1 MFNRIKSI
9 ISPSV
14 RITFVNFALKL
25 VFKFLLLLFVPLY
38 LSSSEMGFWYTFI
51 SIAALTT
58 FADLGFT
65 TIITQFSAH
74 EAVKVKFNTATRN
87 FDDSDDKIAD
97 ISSLFNFSIKWSGS
111 LTAICSIVIV
121 LIGLFVF
128 GKDNSSNS
136 YWVIPW
142 VIYAIASA
150 LNFFNQVFLAFFE
163 GCNQIVTS
171 QKIKIVNGLIVNGLG
186 VIGLLFGWGLY
197 ALSIPMLLSVV
208 VSYLQVA
215 MYYGKVILR
224 MFRCQDNSNNQWAKE
239 ILRLLWKYALSWGSG
254 YLIFQI
260 YNPLVFSRYGAETAG
275 QVGYLLTI
283 VGAFVSIA
291 NVWSYVSVPKINML
305 TEKKKW
311 KELDSLFNKN
321 IFLIEFTFIIEFC
334 ACNISRYL
342 PYIGIFVNKY
352 IFSFPAFLILSIGY
366 AVQLAISYI
375 GVYLRSHKEEPL
387 MVSSIIT
394 AIISVCV
401 TVFCL
406 YALPVDWIFGGFTT
420 SVIVMLPVV
429 LRIKKTKRQLWH
441 Q

>member
-97 ISSLFNFSIKWSGS
+97 ISSLFNFSIKWSGT
-111 LTAICSIVIV
+111 LTVICSIVIV

-171 QKIKIVNGLIVNGLG
+171 
-186 VIGLLFGWGLY
+186 
-197 ALSIPMLLSVV
+197 
-208 VSYLQVA
+208 
-215 MYYGKVILR
+215 
-224 MFRCQDNSNNQWAKE
+224 
-239 ILRLLWKYALSWGSG
+239 
-254 YLIFQI
+254 
-260 YNPLVFSRYGAETAG
+260 
-275 QVGYLLTI
+275 
-283 VGAFVSIA
+283 
-291 NVWSYVSVPKINML
+291 
-305 TEKKKW
+305 
-311 KELDSLFNKN
+311 
-321 IFLIEFTFIIEFC
+321 
-334 ACNISRYL
+334 
-342 PYIGIFVNKY
+342 
-352 IFSFPAFLILSIGY
+352 
-366 AVQLAISYI
+366 
-375 GVYLRSHKEEPL
+375 
-387 MVSSIIT
+387 
-394 AIISVCV
+394 
-401 TVFCL
+401 
-406 YALPVDWIFGGFTT
+406 
-420 SVIVMLPVV
+420 
-429 LRIKKTKRQLWH
+429 
-441 Q
+441 